1 MIQSLTSLSITGNID
16 PIYHHTTRTTHR
28 RAPSDRLRAP
38 LQVLNTEVTDT
49 SRERPYAH
57 TTQTNTPKQW
67 YALESTSI
75 LLADVPRGGLR
86 TPPSA
91 SFCGGSGCAKVYPA
105 RARPLVAAAAKAGA
119 AAVAAR
125 ARRASR
131 PQASRTATGMR
142 TTPSQ
147 RLWLRRIDGQPERA
161 RLLRRGQQSSNEL
174 PHRLLEPVAW
184 TFFSMR
190 QLSTVSR

>member
-1 MIQSLTSLSITGNID
+1 MSKFRAVNTVAHRAHYEVKGLTSLSITGNID

-75 LLADVPRGGLR
+75 LLADVPRWGCGLPHQPRPAVGADARKYTLHALAR
-86 TPPSA
+86 TRLSAHLSTRYSTQLSHGEKSPCHRFQQSVWKFIGRLLSA
-91 SFCGGSGCAKVYPA
+91 S
-105 RARPLVAAAAKAGA
+105 
-119 AAVAAR
+119 
-125 ARRASR
+125 
-131 PQASRTATGMR
+131 
-142 TTPSQ
+142 
-147 RLWLRRIDGQPERA
+147 
-161 RLLRRGQQSSNEL
+161 
-174 PHRLLEPVAW
+174 
-184 TFFSMR
+184 
-190 QLSTVSR
+190 